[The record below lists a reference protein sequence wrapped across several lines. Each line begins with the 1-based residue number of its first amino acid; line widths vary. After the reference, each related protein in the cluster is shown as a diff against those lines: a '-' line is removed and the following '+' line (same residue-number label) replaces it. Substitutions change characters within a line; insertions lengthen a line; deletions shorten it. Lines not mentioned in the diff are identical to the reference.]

1 MSFLNKNIDGKGR
14 VIRAAIGAAMLIPAA
29 IIHFTTDLW
38 WLALIFLI
46 SGFFGFY
53 EAARGWC
60 ALKACKIKV
69 PF

>member
-1 MSFLNKNIDGKGR
+1 MGFWDPNIEGKGR
-14 VIRAAIGAAMLIPAA
+14 AIRAAIGAVMLIPAA
-29 IIHFTTDLW
+29 LIFFLTDLW
-38 WLALIFLI
+38 WLALIFLA
-46 SGFFGFY
+46 SALFSFF